1 MLFLFREK
9 KSQFCCFFC
18 GKILRAEISS
28 FVFLVGERE
37 REKEITTSA
46 LKRPTSTL
54 DFQERTLWTTDEHTE
69 NGPSLSIQTRKDI
82 KYLLLT
88 RILGRVS
95 KYNLARPNE
104 ETNLPRDYSRMRRR
118 SRISLFVFWPVFCS
132 SLSLFPLYRRL
143 SIGDDYTE
151 NDARKT
157 RV

>member
-1 MLFLFREK
+1 MIFLFRK
-9 KSQFCCFFC
+9 KSSQRQFVGFC
-18 GKILRAEISS
+18 GENLFWEQKFTLLFR
-28 FVFLVGERE
+28 FFLVGERE
-37 REKEITTSA
+37 R
-46 LKRPTSTL
+46 
-54 DFQERTLWTTDEHTE
+54 DNNFQAANVDSGFSRKNAPWTTDEHTE

-82 KYLLLT
+82 KYLLL
-88 RILGRVS
+88 LGRVS

-118 SRISLFVFWPVFCS
+118 SRDISLCFLACFL
-132 SLSLFPLYRRL
+132 LSLFPLYRL

>member
-9 KSQFCCFFC
+9 KSQFCCFF
-18 GKILRAEISS
+18 LRENFESRN
-28 FVFLVGERE
+28 FLFCFFGRRK

-118 SRISLFVFWPVFCS
+118 SRDISLCFLACFLLL
-132 SLSLFPLYRRL
+132 SLSLP
-143 SIGDDYTE
+143 SISSSLDW
-151 NDARKT
+151 
-157 RV
+157 

>member
-1 MLFLFREK
+1 MFFLRENFESRK
-9 KSQFCCFFC
+9 FPLS
-18 GKILRAEISS
+18 
-28 FVFLVGERE
+28 FLVGERE

-69 NGPSLSIQTRKDI
+69 NGPSLSIQTRKEI